1 MTSVESQ
8 DEDLY
13 LARLLR
19 YCLYQERSTH
29 EVQQKL
35 TEWECESLLAE
46 RLMEY
51 VQAERYVDNDR
62 FAYQYAHGKFTLK
75 KWGRLKII
83 YGLKTIHRLPSQTIN
98 QALHKAIDPDDYYN
112 MILRLTE
119 KKWLELGKSRTLT
132 TKGAVSRYLHQKG
145 YEWDLITEA
154 IQEIIG
160 K

>member
-1 MTSVESQ
+1 MSSVESQ
-8 DEDLY
+8 DEALF

-19 YCLYQERSTH
+19 YCLYQERSIH

-35 TEWECESLLAE
+35 TEWECEPLLAE

-83 YGLKTIHRLPSQTIN
+83 YGLKTTHRVPADTIK
-98 QALHKAIDPDDYYN
+98 QALQKAIDPDDYYN
-112 MILRLTE
+112 LLLLLTE
-119 KKWLELGKSRTLT
+119 KKWHELGKSKTLS
-132 TKGAVSRYLHQKG
+132 TKGAISRYLRQKG